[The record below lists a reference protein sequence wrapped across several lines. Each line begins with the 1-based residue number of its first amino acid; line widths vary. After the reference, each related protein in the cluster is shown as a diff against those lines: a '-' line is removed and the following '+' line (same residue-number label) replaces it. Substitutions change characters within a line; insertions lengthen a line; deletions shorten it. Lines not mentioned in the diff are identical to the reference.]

1 MINCKIQ
8 YNRIEKVILYED
20 GILIPPCLQEGIYSI
35 LHSAYQG
42 TEVMIEETK
51 RAVY

>member
-51 RAVY
+51 RTVY